1 MVLRII
7 AVALMEELE
16 EGPPVETGAIVVT
29 AAKVGPRARAARQV
43 MVMPEQAHHL
53 QVVTVGLSPG
63 VEELGVSVGRME
75 VVLVAPVM
83 LATMQVE
90 VAAAVPGILGAE
102 VDHSDLLVGMVPAE
116 GREGLPIRRVR
127 ARAPLPEVVHL
138 PGIMAIL
145 TTRAVPVR
153 EVQEDLLMVMELMAM
168 TDGS

>member
-1 MVLRII
+1 MLGILAVVL
-7 AVALMEELE
+7 VEELE
-16 EGPPVETGAIVVT
+16 EGPPVETASVVT

-43 MVMPEQAHHL
+43 MAMPEQAHHL

-63 VEELGVSVGRME
+63 VEELEVLVGRME

-83 LATMQVE
+83 PATMQAE

-116 GREGLPIRRVR
+116 AREGLPIRRAQ
-127 ARAPLPEVVHL
+127 ARAHLPEVIPL

-145 TTRAVPVR
+145 TTPGAPVR
-153 EVQEDLLMVMELMAM
+153 GEQEDLLMVTELMAM
-168 TDGS
+168 PDGL